1 MGHNNVIRGTE
12 NFEKVHKLV
21 VIGHNNT
28 VRNCHI
34 NRMEVLGHNNTFK
47 HLHLNKQPANNGFN
61 NKFSNVG
68 LLDDVPE
75 DDSTGDPS
83 GYYQS
88 ASDTSDSSSNYN
100 FLMILPPFYYSQ
112 VPLNMLIGSQSDGDG
127 YTTHNFEFSTN
138 IHANVQDLLNNF
150 APQNFQSFQFE
161 CSDESSDEEEEEE
174 YEPHPDIYHEDDYE
188 EEEDEKDE
196 EAHISREERLNI
208 INSINSF
215 SYRPKDKSLS

>member
-1 MGHNNVIRGTE
+1 MGHNNVVRGTE

-34 NRMEVLGHNNTFK
+34 NRMEILGHNNTFK

-88 ASDTSDSSSNYN
+88 ASDTSDSSS
-100 FLMILPPFYYSQ
+100 
-112 VPLNMLIGSQSDGDG
+112 SQSDEDG

-138 IHANVQDLLNNF
+138 INANVQDLLNNF
-150 APQNFQSFQFE
+150 APQNFQSFQFD

-188 EEEDEKDE
+188 EEEKDE
-196 EAHISREERLNI
+196 EAHISKEERLNI

-215 SYRPKDKSLS
+215 SYRTKDKSQS